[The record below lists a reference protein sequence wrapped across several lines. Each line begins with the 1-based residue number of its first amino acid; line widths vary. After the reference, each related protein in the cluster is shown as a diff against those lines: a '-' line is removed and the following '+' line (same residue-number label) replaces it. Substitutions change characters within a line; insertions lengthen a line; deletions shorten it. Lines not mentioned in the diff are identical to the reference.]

1 MHCNLKK
8 DNMKAGLLKKISLAL
23 GELYKNEPCQIKKN
37 EVLTG
42 RFNMPTPSDS
52 EFFGSEGFFM
62 RWTTFG
68 VPLLVMSSE
77 YESMK

>member
-1 MHCNLKK
+1 MAQQFNYEWTVSSQ
-8 DNMKAGLLKKISLAL
+8 IT
-23 GELYKNEPCQIKKN
+23 ELYKIGTLPNKKN

-42 RFNMPTPSDS
+42 RFIMPTSSDS

-62 RWTTFG
+62 RWTSPG

-77 YESMK
+77 YESIT

>member
-1 MHCNLKK
+1 MT
-8 DNMKAGLLKKISLAL
+8 
-23 GELYKNEPCQIKKN
+23 ELYKNEPCQIKKN